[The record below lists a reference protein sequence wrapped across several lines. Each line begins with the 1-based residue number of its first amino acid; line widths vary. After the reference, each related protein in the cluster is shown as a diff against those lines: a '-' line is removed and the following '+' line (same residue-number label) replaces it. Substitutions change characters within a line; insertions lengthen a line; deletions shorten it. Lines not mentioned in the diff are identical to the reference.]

1 MIRRSLRILIHA
13 LGILAGLAVLALLGL
28 AWRLGDGP
36 IVLGEAAPYLEE
48 AINDS
53 TLGIAVR
60 VGDVV
65 VSGGDWRRTFDLKL
79 LNVLVF
85 DETGQVAFA
94 SREIGLAISLPAL
107 LQAEVRPVGITLSG
121 SKIDLVRD
129 ENGAISFALTASL
142 GSAAPE
148 ASGLSGDRSLL
159 ERILLASSMPP
170 LERLEHVGFKNA
182 DLTFDDR
189 KLGLVWHAPDS
200 GMSIGKHAG
209 EIRLSL
215 AAVLRSGSQA
225 LPLEV
230 VGVHRLEDSGID
242 VSGRLTDIWLP
253 SLPELVPSLPD
264 LSGAALAVDTG
275 FHLSFDSDLE
285 LTEGTFLLES
295 PSGHVDVPEL
305 FEHPFDLGP
314 TSLRGT
320 LAPGFDGLEVTD
332 FFPGIRNGR
341 LGGRL
346 LVSGWTNEAAVELT
360 IDANDLPVDDLA
372 LYWPVVTAPPARGW
386 IMNHLSQ
393 GLIGKASL
401 AFRSTLGDLTADD
414 PPTEGLTV
422 NVEAGGVT
430 IDFLEGM
437 PPLKGVD
444 GHVEVAGESVR
455 IESRG
460 GSIAGV
466 TTPSGLITMAGFDR
480 AMAISVDLE
489 GPIHEALAIAG
500 HESLS
505 FPQESRFEPETLDGS
520 FSGVLEITI
529 ANLVD
534 PGADEID
541 YRFGADLDDLG
552 FGIGDH
558 LVDGG
563 SGAISLEAPGVLDFE
578 GQARLDGVPV
588 SVSYRLALDGDP
600 AVRESLVLT
609 GNPDETGR
617 AALGLIDP
625 VGVSGP
631 VDATVSR
638 TVAGSGMVTWHVR
651 ADLQEAAFGLP
662 SLGGAKA
669 RGEPG
674 HIVLDAVEEGGELVI
689 RTLDI
694 LGGTVA
700 ARAAGTIG
708 PDSLDLDF
716 ERLAIGRTDVRGS
729 VASSADGGYVIRLEG
744 GSIDMVPLGGD
755 DTGVTV
761 LPPLRIGGT
770 VNRLWTTDDRLVN
783 NLKIEAVLENDRFE
797 FLDANGE
804 ISGGSLVILAI
815 RRVSPDERRFE
826 YRAEDMGDTVRVFA
840 EMDNIIGGVLT
851 VKGWFDE
858 RQTPA
863 VTIGTVQVERFSVQD
878 APVLAHLFSLA
889 SLPGLESIL
898 RNEGLVFRAALLP
911 FRREG
916 DLLTVK
922 DGRLFGQG
930 IRVLLDGTVDTGR
943 KTVDFSGTMVPDNLF
958 NTILEN
964 VPIIGDILTGPDE
977 HGGIFA
983 FTFEVDGPADDPAVR
998 VNPLSILAPGI
1009 LRKLFTDT
1017 SE

>member
-36 IVLGEAAPYLEE
+36 IVLGEAAPYLED

-53 TLGIAVR
+53 TLGIEVR

-65 VSGGDWRRTFDLKL
+65 VAGGNWRRTFDLKL
-79 LNVLVF
+79 LSVLVF
-85 DETGQVAFA
+85 DEAGQIAFS
-94 SREIGLAISLPAL
+94 SREIGVAMSLPAL
-107 LQAEVRPVGITLSG
+107 LQAEVRPVGITLAG

-129 ENGAISFALTASL
+129 ENGAISFALTAGL
-142 GSAAPE
+142 DSAAPE

-170 LERLEHVGFKNA
+170 LERLEHVRFKNA
-182 DLTFDDR
+182 DLTFVDR
-189 KLGLVWHAPDS
+189 KLGLALHAPDS
-200 GMSIGKHAG
+200 GMSISRDTG
-209 EIRLSL
+209 EIRLGL
-215 AAVLRSGSQA
+215 ATVLRSGSQA
-225 LPLEV
+225 LPLEL
-230 VGVHRLEDSGID
+230 VGVHRLEDSRID
-242 VSGRLTDIWLP
+242 ISGRLADIQLP
-253 SLPELVPSLPD
+253 SLPDLVPSLPD
-264 LSGAALAVDTG
+264 LPGAALAVDTD
-275 FHLSFDSDLE
+275 FHLAFDSDLE

-295 PSGHVDVPEL
+295 PGGHVDVPEF

-314 TSLRGT
+314 TSLTGT
-320 LAPGFDGLEVTD
+320 LAPGLGGFEVTD
-332 FFPGIRNGR
+332 FFPGVGTGR
-341 LGGRL
+341 LGGRF
-346 LVSGWTNEAAVELT
+346 LVSGWTDDAAVELA
-360 IDANDLPVDDLA
+360 IDANELPVDDLA
-372 LYWPVVTAPPARGW
+372 LYWPVVAAPAARGW
-386 IMNHLSQ
+386 IVNHLSQ
-393 GLIGKASL
+393 GLIREASI
-401 AFRSTLGDLTADD
+401 AFRSTLGDLTTGD
-414 PPTEGLTV
+414 PPTEGLAV
-422 NVEAGGVT
+422 NVETGGVT
-430 IDFLEGM
+430 ISFLEGM

-444 GHVEVAGESVR
+444 GHVEIAGETVR
-455 IESRG
+455 IETRG
-460 GSIAGV
+460 GSVAGV
-466 TTPSGLITMAGFDR
+466 TAPTGLITMAGFDR
-480 AMAISVDLE
+480 ALAISVDLE
-489 GPIHEALAIAG
+489 GPVREALAIAG
-500 HESLS
+500 NEALS
-505 FPQESRFEPETLDGS
+505 VPQGSRFEPGTLEGS
-520 FSGVLEITI
+520 FEGVLEITI
-529 ANLVD
+529 ADLVD
-534 PGADEID
+534 PGVGDID
-541 YRFGADLDDLG
+541 YRFGADLEDLG
-552 FGIGDH
+552 FAIGDY
-558 LVDGG
+558 LVDDG
-563 SGAISLEAPGVLDFE
+563 SGAFSLETPGMLDFE
-578 GQARLDGVPV
+578 GLARLDGVPV
-588 SVSYRLALDGDP
+588 SVSYRLVLDGDP

-609 GNPDETGR
+609 GNPDEAGR

-638 TVAGSGMVTWHVR
+638 TVAGSGTVTWHVQ

-674 HIVLDAVEEGGELVI
+674 HIVLDAVDEDGELVV

-700 ARAAGTIG
+700 ARATGTIG
-708 PDSLDLDF
+708 PDTLDLTF
-716 ERLAIGRTDVRGS
+716 EKLAIGRTDVRGS
-729 VASSADGGYVIRLEG
+729 VASSADGGYAIRLEG

-755 DTGVTV
+755 DTDVAV
-761 LPPLRIGGT
+761 LPPLRIDGT
-770 VNRLWTTDDRLVN
+770 VNRLWTTDDRLVS

-804 ISGGSLVILAI
+804 IAGGSLVTLAI

-840 EMDNIIGGVLT
+840 GMDNIVGGVLT

-863 VTIGTVQVERFSVQD
+863 ATIGTVQVERFSVQD

-911 FRREG
+911 FRQEG
-916 DLLTVK
+916 DLLTIK

-930 IRVLLDGTVDTGR
+930 IRVLLDGTIDTGR
-943 KTVDFSGTMVPDNLF
+943 NTVDFSGTMVPDNLF

-964 VPIIGDILTGPDE
+964 VPVIGDILTGPDE

-983 FTFEVDGPADDPAVR
+983 FTFEVDGPADDPAVW

-1009 LRKLFTDT
+1009 LRKLFTGT